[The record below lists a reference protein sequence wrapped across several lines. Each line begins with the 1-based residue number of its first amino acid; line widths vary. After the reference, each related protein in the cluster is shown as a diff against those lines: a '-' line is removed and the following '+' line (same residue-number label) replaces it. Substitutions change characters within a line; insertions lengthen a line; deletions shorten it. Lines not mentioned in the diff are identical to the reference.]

1 MRKNLF
7 FVLVLSL
14 FFIGCKNDAKSTTPE
29 VMDELTEVHSLEGAW
44 ELVSFLNYRDDGQV
58 DSIKSSN
65 DFKQM
70 KMFSETKIM
79 WSRLRTWD
87 SLDWFGVG
95 DYTYKDGILTENL
108 EYGSK
113 AMMERINADKAWDWE
128 ITIDENSFTQITRDS
143 LGQPVYAE
151 IYNRVK

>member
-14 FFIGCKNDAKSTTPE
+14 FFIGCKNDAKSTTSE
-29 VMDELTEVHSLEGAW
+29 VMDEPTEAHSLEGAW
-44 ELVSFLNYRDDGQV
+44 ELVSFLNYRGDGQV

-113 AMMERINADKAWDWE
+113 AMMERISADKAWDWE
-128 ITIDENSFTQITRDS
+128 ITIDEKSFTQITRDS